1 MVNGVGVART
11 TTAKPAEP
19 SAGVCDGKEAL
30 ALGTGAT
37 PPNWRPIKSRRLRSV
52 QAHLS
57 YHRRRSAYEGVQW
70 LATHEEYVLRRS
82 VTAAFVLDCT

>member
-30 ALGTGAT
+30 ALGTGET
-37 PPNWRPIKSRRLRSV
+37 PPNWRPIK
-52 QAHLS
+52 
-57 YHRRRSAYEGVQW
+57 
-70 LATHEEYVLRRS
+70 
-82 VTAAFVLDCT
+82 